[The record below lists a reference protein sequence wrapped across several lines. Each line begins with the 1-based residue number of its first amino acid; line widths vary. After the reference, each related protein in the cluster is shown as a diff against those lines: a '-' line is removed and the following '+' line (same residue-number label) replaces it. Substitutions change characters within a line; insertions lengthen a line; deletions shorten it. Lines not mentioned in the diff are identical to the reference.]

1 MTDQEIIA
9 AKEKIP
15 PTARERQIRS
25 IEQFLL
31 HGLHCQEP
39 NCLLPLCVNTKLM
52 FKHTQRC
59 SKTDCLFCQQITCL
73 IPKHTESCVDNFC
86 CVPFC
91 METKLKTFLESQV
104 DQSKVTDAATTK
116 SQESHALA
124 KDYEISKGKE
134 ISSISTGMPFS
145 ASPSKTTQRKK
156 IVIDCSVP
164 VSRESELASN
174 HTSSAQE
181 SSAPFKKLSAD
192 SYLPRALKRRRT
204 CWPSR
209 AKVTSLIK
217 LPRPTL
223 KEHGR
228 QKLTKATA
236 ILAHAEK
243 EPISASHGS
252 SLTTATR
259 EKTTSLLAGRETVQ
273 ENAVES
279 TQSLKEIP
287 SLYPALHVESAV
299 KHQVEENKEL
309 RESAYA
315 TCVTSPGEDSQE
327 ASPVVRLRLNSSM
340 GRDNEHSCTNSILL
354 KTRFI
359 HALRGI
365 MRLTM
370 KAKGRGELLTCLNSL
385 RSALQEIK
393 NLDQA

>member
-9 AKEKIP
+9 EKEKIP
-15 PTARERQIRS
+15 PTARERQIRD

-59 SKTDCLFCQQITCL
+59 SKTDCSFCQQITCL

-104 DQSKVTDAATTK
+104 DQSKETDAAATK

-124 KDYEISKGKE
+124 VDSE

-164 VSRESELASN
+164 VGRERELASN
-174 HTSSAQE
+174 QTASAQE
-181 SSAPFKKLSAD
+181 SSTPFIQLSAD
-192 SYLPRALKRRRT
+192 SFLPRALKRTRT
-204 CWPSR
+204 PCPSR
-209 AKVTSLIK
+209 AKVTSLVK

-223 KEHGR
+223 KEHGC

-236 ILAHAEK
+236 TLAHAK
-243 EPISASHGS
+243 NEPISTSHGS

-259 EKTTSLLAGRETVQ
+259 ETTTSLLVTQETVE
-273 ENAVES
+273 ENAVQS
-279 TQSLKEIP
+279 TQGLKEFS

-299 KHQVEENKEL
+299 NERVEENKEL
-309 RESAYA
+309 PESAYA
-315 TCVTSPGEDSQE
+315 TCITSPAEDSQE
-327 ASPVVRLRLNSSM
+327 ASRVVMLRLNSSM
-340 GRDNEHSCTNSILL
+340 GRDNEPSSQANNILL

-365 MRLTM
+365 MRLTL

-385 RSALQEIK
+385 RSALKEIR

>member
-9 AKEKIP
+9 AKEKTP
-15 PTARERQIRS
+15 ATARERQIRS

-59 SKTDCLFCQQITCL
+59 SKTDCSFCQQITCM

-104 DQSKVTDAATTK
+104 DQSKASDAAATK
-116 SQESHALA
+116 SQESQALA
-124 KDYEISKGKE
+124 VDRE
-134 ISSISTGMPFS
+134 ISSISIGIPLS

-156 IVIDCSVP
+156 IVMDCSVP
-164 VSRESELASN
+164 VSRERELASN
-174 HTSSAQE
+174 HTGSAQE

-192 SYLPRALKRRRT
+192 SYLPRALKRTRT
-204 CWPSR
+204 LCPSR

-259 EKTTSLLAGRETVQ
+259 EKTTSLLAGQETVQ

-279 TQSLKEIP
+279 TQSLKEFP
-287 SLYPALHVESAV
+287 HVESALN
-299 KHQVEENKEL
+299 HQVEENLEL

-315 TCVTSPGEDSQE
+315 TCVTSRGEDSQE
-327 ASPVVRLRLNSSM
+327 ASRVVRLRLNNSM

-385 RSALQEIK
+385 RSALQEIQ